1 MVQQVL
7 LIRFAQVFDVLH
19 KEDELLKSERLADE
33 GRVHHRALFWVGLRI
48 EVGVRCEGFLRCR
61 VRLGVK
67 IGVWGGAK
75 IGVWRG
81 AKPWAWRDGRPRI

>member
-1 MVQQVL
+1 M
-7 LIRFAQVFDVLH
+7 IRFAQVFDVLH

-67 IGVWGGAK
+67 IGVWGGT
-75 IGVWRG
+75 
-81 AKPWAWRDGRPRI
+81 KPWAWRDGRPRI